1 MNLWT
6 GKYQV
11 HGHINFF
18 LTPPSEFIYCTL
30 IFMANS
36 INHIYLGTR
45 VRLKFLK
52 SALQGSHNTYVPL
65 RKKRNIL
72 GNFSNEVAL
81 KTMQIKEFFPQKLT
95 YILSFEILV

>member
-45 VRLKFLK
+45 VSLKFLK
-52 SALQGSHNTYVPL
+52 SALRGSHNTYVPQ
-65 RKKRNIL
+65 RKKTNIL
-72 GNFSNEVAL
+72 GNFSKEAAL
-81 KTMQIKEFFPQKLT
+81 KTMQNKEFFPQKLT
-95 YILSFEILV
+95 YILSFEVLV

>member
-52 SALQGSHNTYVPL
+52 SALQGSHNTYVPQ

-72 GNFSNEVAL
+72 GNFSKEVAL
-81 KTMQIKEFFPQKLT
+81 KTMQNKEFFPQKLT
-95 YILSFEILV
+95 YILSFEVV